1 MSRKRVSLKDFD
13 KPGGPLTHVEL
24 ADLMPLPAPYDKVE
38 EQPEWGAVS
47 DPAKETYFSDLD
59 DTIAVSLKRPAT
71 AQEEQALL
79 DRFVSGLKKLLSQED
94 NWTLLQPLLLS
105 LEHCEKCQ
113 TCNDACPIYEASGHN
128 DLYRPTYRSEIFRRL
143 MNKYALGKK
152 VRAKIKGEDID
163 LNFTTLA
170 RLVELSYRCTLCRR
184 CAQTCPIG
192 IDNGLI
198 THEIRKLFSM
208 ELGIA
213 PKEIHEDGS
222 MLQLRVGSST
232 GMNTAVVKD
241 NIEFIDEDMEDITG
255 IHVETPWDKEGADV
269 LLIHNAGE
277 IMAWPENPGAF
288 AIILE
293 AAGVSWTLSS
303 EAVGYDG
310 INYGLW
316 YDDAQLARVAIR
328 HAEIAKKLG
337 VKKIVIGECGHASKA
352 LTVIAD
358 RVLAGD
364 LHVKR
369 ENAMTLLA
377 DIVFSGKLD
386 LDPARNDFPVTLH
399 DPCNMARLMGVS
411 EPQRR
416 IVRKIAPRFR
426 EMTPHGADNYC
437 CGGGSGF
444 AIMNG
449 HNFSDWRTAISAR
462 MKFRQILEAFPDCLD
477 PETPK
482 YVCAPCSN
490 CKGAIRDILSYWD
503 ATEKSNIHYGG
514 LVELIVNAMPEIN
527 QPFIDFED
535 EM

>member
-241 NIEFIDEDMEDITG
+241 
-255 IHVETPWDKEGADV
+255 
-269 LLIHNAGE
+269 
-277 IMAWPENPGAF
+277 
-288 AIILE
+288 
-293 AAGVSWTLSS
+293 
-303 EAVGYDG
+303 
-310 INYGLW
+310 
-316 YDDAQLARVAIR
+316 
-328 HAEIAKKLG
+328 
-337 VKKIVIGECGHASKA
+337 
-352 LTVIAD
+352 
-358 RVLAGD
+358 
-364 LHVKR
+364 
-369 ENAMTLLA
+369 
-377 DIVFSGKLD
+377 
-386 LDPARNDFPVTLH
+386 
-399 DPCNMARLMGVS
+399 
-411 EPQRR
+411 
-416 IVRKIAPRFR
+416 
-426 EMTPHGADNYC
+426 
-437 CGGGSGF
+437 
-444 AIMNG
+444 
-449 HNFSDWRTAISAR
+449 
-462 MKFRQILEAFPDCLD
+462 
-477 PETPK
+477 
-482 YVCAPCSN
+482 
-490 CKGAIRDILSYWD
+490 
-503 ATEKSNIHYGG
+503 
-514 LVELIVNAMPEIN
+514 
-527 QPFIDFED
+527 
-535 EM
+535 